1 MARPARFA
9 SGGGNMVPGYAAL
22 AAANAGVALTPALG
36 MTEET
41 WLNAGA
47 AEAQPC
53 GTDSTPSEAA
63 RPTLAVIAALLILA
77 EPIPAEPNAPVPE
90 PIPLPI
96 AEPKI

>member
-1 MARPARFA
+1 
-9 SGGGNMVPGYAAL
+9 MVPGFAAL

-63 RPTLAVIAALLILA
+63 RPIPALTATLLIL
-77 EPIPAEPNAPVPE
+77 AEPNAPVPG
-90 PIPLPI
+90 PIPLPS